1 MLTCVGTDR
10 SVLFS
15 MIIPLDRTKIL
26 NNTAEIIDPFFLIV
40 ECVEYHA
47 FPPL

>member
-1 MLTCVGTDR
+1 MLTCVGIDR
-10 SVLFS
+10 SVFFNEES
-15 MIIPLDRTKIL
+15 PNRTKIL

-47 FPPL
+47 FLPL